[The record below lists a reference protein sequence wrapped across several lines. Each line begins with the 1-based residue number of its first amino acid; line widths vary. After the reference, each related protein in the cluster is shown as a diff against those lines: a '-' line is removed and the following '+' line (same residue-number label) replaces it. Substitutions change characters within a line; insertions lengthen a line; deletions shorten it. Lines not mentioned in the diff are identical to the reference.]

1 MPPDENRVLQSARPV
16 LEVNGQEEAQFTEML
31 LEMLI
36 VENVQG
42 LYRCELKL
50 SNWGAAGDGTGF
62 QYLDRSKVDFGHT
75 LKIKPQGDE
84 TVIFNGRVMGFE
96 ADYPQGESPAIV
108 LLAEDRL
115 QDLRMTRRT
124 RSFEDTSDADL
135 FRQMA
140 SDHSLRDD
148 IQLDGPTHRV
158 LAQVNQS
165 DLAFLRERAR
175 LVEAE
180 LWIEDDTLHAC
191 PRSERGAET
200 VRLSYGG
207 SLHSFRAQADLAA
220 QRTSVKVHGW
230 DVGAKQ
236 TVSHAA
242 DKSSVSSELDGN
254 KSGADILEEKI
265 EARIES
271 LVHSV
276 PFSQEEARTYAE
288 GYFRTMARRFVTG
301 NGVADFA
308 PKLRVGNLAEIEALG
323 PMFSGKYYICEVRH
337 VFDQESGFRTRFS
350 IERPF
355 ISE

>member
-1 MPPDENRVLQSARPV
+1 MPPTESRVLQSARPV
-16 LEVNGQEEAQFTEML
+16 LEINGQEEAQLTEML

-50 SNWGAAGDGTGF
+50 SNWGALGETTGF
-62 QYLDRSKVDFGHT
+62 QHLDRSKIDFGHA
-75 LKIKPQGDE
+75 LKVKPQGDD
-84 TVIFNGRVMGFE
+84 TVVFNGRVMAFE
-96 ADYPQGESPAIV
+96 ADYPQGESPAIT

-124 RSFEDTSDADL
+124 RSFEDTTDADL
-135 FRQMA
+135 FSQVAR
-140 SDHSLRDD
+140 DHSLRDD

-175 LVEAE
+175 LLEAE

-191 PRSERGAET
+191 PRSARGAET

-207 SLHSFRAQADLAA
+207 SLHSFTVQADLAA

-230 DVGAKQ
+230 DVSAKQ

-242 DKSSVSSELDGN
+242 DKSSVSSELSGN
-254 KSGADILEEKI
+254 KSGADILEEKLG
-265 EARIES
+265 ARIEA
-271 LVHSV
+271 LVHTV
-276 PFSQEEARTYAE
+276 PFSQEEARSYAE

-301 NGVADFA
+301 SGATDFDSR
-308 PKLRVGNLAEIEALG
+308 LRVGNLVELEALG
-323 PMFSGKYYICEVRH
+323 PMFSGSYYICEVRH
-337 VFDQESGFRTRFS
+337 VFSQASGFRTHFS
-350 IERPF
+350 VERSF
-355 ISE
+355 ISD

>member
-1 MPPDENRVLQSARPV
+1 MPPAENRLLQTARPV
-16 LEVNGQEEAQFTEML
+16 LEVNGQEQASFTEML

-50 SNWGAAGDGTGF
+50 SNWGVSGEGTGF
-62 QYLDRSKVDFGHT
+62 QFLDRSKIDFGHG

-84 TVIFNGRVMGFE
+84 TIIFNGRVMGFE
-96 ADYPQGESPAIV
+96 AEYPQGQSPAIV

-135 FRQMA
+135 FRQVA
-140 SDHSLRDD
+140 RDHSLRDD
-148 IQLDGPTHRV
+148 IQLEGPTHRA

-175 LVEAE
+175 LLEVE
-180 LWIEDDTLHAC
+180 LWLEEDTLHAC
-191 PRSERGAET
+191 PRSARGAET

-207 SLHSFRAQADLAA
+207 SLHSFTVQADLAA
-220 QRTSVKVHGW
+220 QRTSVKAHGW

-242 DKSSVSSELDGN
+242 DKSPVSNELDGN

-265 EARIES
+265 GARIES
-271 LVHSV
+271 LVHTV

-301 NGVADFA
+301 TGTTNFD
-308 PKLRVGNLAEIEALG
+308 PKLRVGNLVEIEALG

-337 VFDQESGFRTRFS
+337 TFDQASGFRTQFS
-350 IERPF
+350 VERPF